1 MAVKDY
7 ELLFATRLSAQ
18 CTDAR
23 VNVVTAELFSR
34 WPTLEAIAGADL
46 EELMEVVKPCGLYRV
61 KATDIKKCAN
71 VLVEQYGGKVPDEMD
86 ELLKLPGV
94 GRKTANL
101 VLGDLFG
108 KPAVVTDTHCI
119 RIAGRIGLTDNTEPY
134 KVEMDLKKII
144 EPEGTERHLPPVC
157 PFWPGYL
164 HRPFPQ
170 MLPLLFAGCVPL
182 CPRGQ
187 TAGQKEI
194 GPGRFLSE
202 PVAAISPHPMHR
214 AQLSCCVRC
223 LFYSIRPNFISLP
236 WLSYCFRLPV
246 TCSASTFQTAVRS
259 RLRAMASSKASMF
272 PGA

>member
-1 MAVKDY
+1 MRKKDLAALVVERLREHYPASCSLVAVKDY

-144 EPEGTERHLPPVC
+144 EPKEQNDTCHRFVHFGRDICTARSPKCSLCFLQDVC
-157 PFWPGYL
+157 RY
-164 HRPFPQ
+164 
-170 MLPLLFAGCVPL
+170 
-182 CPRGQ
+182 
-187 TAGQKEI
+187 
-194 GPGRFLSE
+194 
-202 PVAAISPHPMHR
+202 
-214 AQLSCCVRC
+214 AQGGKQ
-223 LFYSIRPNFISLP
+223 P
-236 WLSYCFRLPV
+236 
-246 TCSASTFQTAVRS
+246 A
-259 RLRAMASSKASMF
+259 KKK
-272 PGA
+272 

>member
-1 MAVKDY
+1 MRKKPKLYMAYGSNLNLYQMAYRCPTAQVAGKAVLKDY

-144 EPEGTERHLPPVC
+144 EPKEQNDTCHRFVHFGRDICTARSPKCSLCFLQDVC
-157 PFWPGYL
+157 RY
-164 HRPFPQ
+164 
-170 MLPLLFAGCVPL
+170 
-182 CPRGQ
+182 
-187 TAGQKEI
+187 
-194 GPGRFLSE
+194 
-202 PVAAISPHPMHR
+202 
-214 AQLSCCVRC
+214 AQGGKQ
-223 LFYSIRPNFISLP
+223 P
-236 WLSYCFRLPV
+236 
-246 TCSASTFQTAVRS
+246 A
-259 RLRAMASSKASMF
+259 KKK
-272 PGA
+272 

>member
-1 MAVKDY
+1 MRKKELAALVVERLREHYPASCSLVAVKDY

-34 WPTLEAIAGADL
+34 WPTLEA
-46 EELMEVVKPCGLYRV
+46 LMEVVKPCGLYRV

-144 EPEGTERHLPPVC
+144 EPKEQNDTCHRFVHFGRDICTARSPKCSLCFLQDVC
-157 PFWPGYL
+157 RY
-164 HRPFPQ
+164 
-170 MLPLLFAGCVPL
+170 
-182 CPRGQ
+182 
-187 TAGQKEI
+187 
-194 GPGRFLSE
+194 
-202 PVAAISPHPMHR
+202 
-214 AQLSCCVRC
+214 AQGGKQ
-223 LFYSIRPNFISLP
+223 P
-236 WLSYCFRLPV
+236 
-246 TCSASTFQTAVRS
+246 A
-259 RLRAMASSKASMF
+259 KKK
-272 PGA
+272 

>member
-1 MAVKDY
+1 MRKKELAALVVERLREHYPASCSLVAVQDY

-144 EPEGTERHLPPVC
+144 EPKEQNDTCHRFVHFGRDICTARSPKCSLCFLQDVC
-157 PFWPGYL
+157 RY
-164 HRPFPQ
+164 
-170 MLPLLFAGCVPL
+170 
-182 CPRGQ
+182 
-187 TAGQKEI
+187 
-194 GPGRFLSE
+194 
-202 PVAAISPHPMHR
+202 
-214 AQLSCCVRC
+214 AQGGKQ
-223 LFYSIRPNFISLP
+223 P
-236 WLSYCFRLPV
+236 
-246 TCSASTFQTAVRS
+246 A
-259 RLRAMASSKASMF
+259 KKK
-272 PGA
+272 

>member
-1 MAVKDY
+1 MRKKELAALVVERLREHYPASCSLVAVKDY

-23 VNVVTAELFSR
+23 VNVVTAELF
-34 WPTLEAIAGADL
+34 IAGADL

-144 EPEGTERHLPPVC
+144 EPKEQNDTCHRFVHFGRDICTARSPKCSLCFLQDVC
-157 PFWPGYL
+157 RY
-164 HRPFPQ
+164 
-170 MLPLLFAGCVPL
+170 
-182 CPRGQ
+182 
-187 TAGQKEI
+187 
-194 GPGRFLSE
+194 
-202 PVAAISPHPMHR
+202 
-214 AQLSCCVRC
+214 AQGGKQ
-223 LFYSIRPNFISLP
+223 P
-236 WLSYCFRLPV
+236 
-246 TCSASTFQTAVRS
+246 A
-259 RLRAMASSKASMF
+259 KKK
-272 PGA
+272 